1 MSNKIKRLYCKIQHI
16 WMHLKCVWTH
26 GNIVQTTD
34 LILWIVPGTCLRSLQ
49 FVAVHF
55 TFLFFPFFPFFF
67 FLFSFLFSSLFLTC
81 WFILLSITILLLSL
95 KFLPALREVSVARYQ
110 DAHVELS
117 LAWHCASLLHCWFF
131 VLACCHVFVDRH
143 SEVLWEAWKTA
154 SAVMRLW
161 LSFVLTVTAMFSCAS
176 TVQYAVW
183 LYTLYFTL
191 PVGSITVFFIKSIYI
206 VVTSHYLKSAT
217 STCQCRDC

>member
-1 MSNKIKRLYCKIQHI
+1 MRVDSWQYCVNN
-16 WMHLKCVWTH
+16 WFDLVDCTRHLSSK
-26 GNIVQTTD
+26 
-34 LILWIVPGTCLRSLQ
+34 SL
-49 FVAVHF
+49 VCSSTLHF
-55 TFLFFPFFPFFF
+55 SFLSFFIF
-67 FLFSFLFSSLFLTC
+67 FLFSFLFSFLFLAC

-95 KFLPALREVSVARYQ
+95 KFLPALREVSVARYR

-117 LAWHCASLLHCWFF
+117 FTWHCASLLHGWVF

-143 SEVLWEAWKTA
+143 SKVLGEAWKTA

-161 LSFVLTVTAMFSCAS
+161 LSFVSTVTAMFSCAS

-206 VVTSHYLKSAT
+206 VVTSHSLKSAT
-217 STCQCRDC
+217 STCQCRDR